1 MIPGISFD
9 NDRKPLRTKTIHELG
24 GSPNLA
30 QAIPDQ
36 TGSMP
41 VKVGMNPASSVQR
54 QSVIEMRFLGGWE
67 LLYRQTYMHILIPR
81 KKVTFHEKKFSYVGG
96 RRGSGFG
103 IRRAAFTSTQ
113 VLCNLFIRDF
123 DK

>member
-9 NDRKPLRTKTIHELG
+9 NDRKPLRTKTEHELG
-24 GSPNLA
+24 GSPKLV

-54 QSVIEMRFLGGWE
+54 QSVIEMRFLGGMGIAVPPD
-67 LLYRQTYMHILIPR
+67 LHAYTDPP
-81 KKVTFHEKKFSYVGG
+81 KKGYVP
-96 RRGSGFG
+96 
-103 IRRAAFTSTQ
+103 
-113 VLCNLFIRDF
+113 
-123 DK
+123 